1 MNFVRTPLERVNIK
15 VVQEPLDGLI
25 RNSES
30 DLERYLNQV
39 SLTNDKNEIIRIT
52 LLLIALRFAINSYRA
67 VCFLLTDQEGHPKR
81 KDEFVI
87 VVPPII
93 RQLFDLWCSFIYILD
108 DFANRVGEFQNSAW
122 LGASEHMEKTKQ
134 RYGDLLDSPDM
145 QTWFENMKDFVL
157 TLEEGVPEDLVANPE
172 NIPYWPTP
180 AKLWKKETKSQD
192 FLKYIHDWPYDDI
205 SEEAHLQPGG
215 LFMAGSLLLK
225 DRATEEIRRQIETY
239 TFHEY
244 KARRFCLTIIPLLGI
259 ISEIEM
265 FGNFNNKQQ
274 AVKVWSLIA
283 AFSPDAKE
291 VYEKRYQSAF
301 E

>member
-1 MNFVRTPLERVNIK
+1 
-15 VVQEPLDGLI
+15 
-25 RNSES
+25 
-30 DLERYLNQV
+30 
-39 SLTNDKNEIIRIT
+39 
-52 LLLIALRFAINSYRA
+52 
-67 VCFLLTDQEGHPKR
+67 
-81 KDEFVI
+81 
-87 VVPPII
+87 
-93 RQLFDLWCSFIYILD
+93 
-108 DFANRVGEFQNSAW
+108 
-122 LGASEHMEKTKQ
+122 
-134 RYGDLLDSPDM
+134 
-145 QTWFENMKDFVL
+145 
-157 TLEEGVPEDLVANPE
+157 
-172 NIPYWPTP
+172 
-180 AKLWKKETKSQD
+180 
-192 FLKYIHDWPYDDI
+192 
-205 SEEAHLQPGG
+205 
-215 LFMAGSLLLK
+215 MAGSLLLK

>member
-1 MNFVRTPLERVNIK
+1 MNFDRTPLERVNIQ

-39 SLTNDKNEIIRIT
+39 SLTNDKGEIIRIT
-52 LLLIALRFAINSYRA
+52 LLLIALRFAVNSYKA
-67 VCFLLTDQEGHPKR
+67 MCLLLTDQEDHPKR

-87 VVPPII
+87 VIPPII
-93 RQLFDLWCSFIYILD
+93 RQLFDLWCSLIYILD
-108 DFANRVGEFQNSAW
+108 DFANRVGEFENSAW
-122 LGASEHMEKTKQ
+122 LGASEHMAKIKQ
-134 RYGDLLDSPDM
+134 RYGDSPDM
-145 QTWFENMKDFVL
+145 RTWFENMEDFVL
-157 TLEEGVPEDLVANPE
+157 TLEKGVREDLVANPKK
-172 NIPYWPTP
+172 IPYWPTP
-180 AKLWKKETKSQD
+180 AKLWKKETKSHD

-205 SEEAHLQPGG
+205 SEEAHLKPGG
-215 LFMAGSLLLK
+215 LLMAGSILLK
-225 DRATEEIRRQIETY
+225 DRATDEVRRQIETY

-274 AVKVWSLIA
+274 AAKVWSLIA
-283 AFSPDAKE
+283 AYSPDAKE
-291 VYEKRYQSAF
+291 VYEKRYQTAF